1 MKNTFNNIIAKV
13 ASISAA
19 LLFGTMAFA
28 QDGAVHYDKKVTS
41 EPDANGIYTVSLEAY
56 VTGSVTVTT
65 ETKPADIVLVLDYS
79 SSMRDDIDNLK
90 SAVAGFVSNI
100 KESNKTVVPDKN
112 GGHRIALVL
121 FAGQV
126 FTGSITWGR
135 SDANPGTVNYSSNLN
150 TFLNVESSA
159 LNNIGTGGSGDLINY
174 EIHSGTNSPDAME
187 AAKNVLAT
195 AAGRGDYTDVTEEQE
210 DGTSVTYKNSERS
223 RIVVF
228 FTDGEPYI
236 GSTNRKP
243 AMDSTI
249 VRSNRIK
256 NSTTYKGTV
265 YTVGLFTGHNSAD
278 QVTTYMSYTSSD
290 YTNQTGVPASNSGGP
305 WVNVSGKYSIIVSNS
320 SALANIFDSIASS
333 AGGDY
338 SASSSSSI
346 MIDVVATSFAIPTD
360 ADLGSVKVYQ
370 QKCKKPTADAIL
382 DFYPDKVAVPDSVA
396 NSLTVNP
403 TTGEVT
409 VTKFDYGANW
419 CGYDAEHNTEHG
431 YKLVLEI
438 PIKAKADAVG
448 GPHVNTNTADS
459 KLIIKDKDGNV
470 LSENIFPRPFVK
482 LPVQIWIQKTG
493 LSEDDSA
500 VFNLRRTP
508 YVGANVDYS
517 ASTVKWESWGEKIVC
532 NKETMDADG
541 CVKVTGLSPDYVYK
555 VYEDAW
561 GSLGYVY
568 QDDDVLYTFGDN
580 VMNPFK
586 FVNTPK
592 NVVFDEA
599 QVRNV
604 FKKKEKE
611 TSSDSK

>member
-1 MKNTFNNIIAKV
+1 MKNTFKNIIAKV

-65 ETKPADIVLVLDYS
+65 ETKPADIVLILDYS
-79 SSMRDDIDNLK
+79 SSMINDLDNLK
-90 SAVAGFVSNI
+90 SAVAGFVDNI

-126 FTGSITWGR
+126 YKGTINWTGQSRGAVNENVTY
-135 SDANPGTVNYSSNLN
+135 STDLNKFLDVTTLTTGTNSVTSNGTNL
-150 TFLNVESSA
+150 LGY
-159 LNNIGTGGSGDLINY
+159 NIHND
-174 EIHSGTNSPDAME
+174 TNSPDAMG
-187 AAKNVLAT
+187 AARDVLAA
-195 AAGRGDYTDVTEEQE
+195 AAGNGDYTDVTEEQE

-249 VRSNRIK
+249 VRSNKIK

-265 YTVGLFTGHNSAD
+265 YTVGLFSGHNSAD
-278 QVTTYMSYTSSD
+278 QVTTYMAYTSSD
-290 YTNQTGVPASNSGGP
+290 YTDRTGVPAANSGGP

-360 ADLGSVKVYQ
+360 ANLGEVKVYQ
-370 QKCKKPTADAIL
+370 QKCKKPSADAIL

-438 PIKAKADAVG
+438 PIKAKDDAVG

-459 KLIIKDKDGNV
+459 KLIIKDKEGNV
-470 LSENIFPRPFVK
+470 LSENVFPRPFVK

-508 YVGANVDYS
+508 YVGPNVDYS

-532 NKETMDADG
+532 NKETMDSEG

-568 QDDDVLYTFGDN
+568 QDNDTLYSFGDN
-580 VMNPFK
+580 VKNPFK

-611 TSSDSK
+611 TE